1 MDRVLIG
8 PFDITAVSWRRWAEE
23 PEQWTGNWLFIFLLP
38 SSRAS
43 RTMPRSPR
51 LADKALVSR
60 VTRIGR
66 TLEAEISIPSLHEP

>member
-23 PEQWTGNWLFIFLLP
+23 PQQWTGNRPLFF
-38 SSRAS
+38 SSPHLAPRAQCLV
-43 RTMPRSPR
+43 R
-51 LADKALVSR
+51 LAWLIKRLLCR